1 MGSGLRPGLGGNAA
15 AKGIKS
21 SAMITSKRFGYGLC
35 VLYELATRE
44 GGHHSARDL
53 AQGYSVPE
61 AFVRRVLLDLRR
73 AGFVEAQK
81 GRMGG
86 YQLAHSPQQIKL
98 GDLMKALEPEEPVL
112 IYGRL
117 RRGTNMPA
125 DACPVAPFWKGVEAK
140 FAALVAETTL
150 ADVIAQ
156 VGTPAKAAAPKRK
169 PAGRRGRTRK

>member
-1 MGSGLRPGLGGNAA
+1 
-15 AKGIKS
+15 
-21 SAMITSKRFGYGLC
+21 MITSKRFGYGLC

-61 AFVRRVLLDLRR
+61 AFVRRILLDLRR
-73 AGFVEAQK
+73 AGFVQAQK

-86 YQLAHSPQQIKL
+86 YQLAHPPQEIKL

-112 IYGRL
+112 IYGRQ
-117 RRGTNMPA
+117 RRGTSMQT
-125 DACPVAPFWKGVEAK
+125 DVCPVAPFWQGVEAR
-140 FAALVAETTL
+140 FAAQLGETTL

-156 VGTPAKAAAPKRK
+156 VGAPTKPPAPKGKATRRRRK
-169 PAGRRGRTRK
+169 RK